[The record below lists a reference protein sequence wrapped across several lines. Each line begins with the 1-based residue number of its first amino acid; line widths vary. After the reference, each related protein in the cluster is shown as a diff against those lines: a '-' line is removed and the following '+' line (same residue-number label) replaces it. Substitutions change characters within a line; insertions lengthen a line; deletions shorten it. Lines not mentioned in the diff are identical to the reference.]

1 LEACG
6 GGGQALLFQLG
17 PKNGWL
23 ARAYAKS
30 APHPLATVLAQDLF
44 QKASI
49 IPSDTDFRVYHE
61 FGGVPG
67 LDMAYFKNG

>member
-1 LEACG
+1 M
-6 GGGQALLFQLG
+6 LFQLG

-23 ARAYAKS
+23 ARAYGKS
-30 APHPLATVLAQDLF
+30 VPHPFATILAQDLF

-61 FGGVPG
+61 FGKGIPG
-67 LDMAYFKNG
+67 MDFAYYKNG